1 MEGLGEIETGKERWG
16 GSRGKEEERQIFYLH
31 RVSPGVTRD
40 RREISRNKEVHL
52 STKSRNIYGR
62 WGKRSRGLSVPILCV
77 KSQMREG
84 GIHDVNAPRPRSNR
98 FLTGMEAC

>member
-62 WGKRSRGLSVPILCV
+62 WGKRSRGPVSSYSL
-77 KSQMREG
+77 REVTDERG
-84 GIHDVNAPRPRSNR
+84 RH
-98 FLTGMEAC
+98 T